1 MPLPRVTTACAAL
14 LLAAPPSPAGPAP
27 DMAGLWTY
35 VATCPGADGQPG
47 ATVRGEVFLRRVPG
61 GGYEG
66 ALSNDLGLAAEVFAT
81 VAGDTVSSEIA
92 WDGATTRA
100 LGLLGP
106 DGSTW
111 IVVDS
116 EGCRSEFTRA
126 GI

>member
-1 MPLPRVTTACAAL
+1 MPLPRVTTACAAF

-27 DMAGLWTY
+27 DLAGLWTN
-35 VATCPGADGQPG
+35 VAACPGAEGQPG

-66 ALSNDLGLAAEVFAT
+66 ALGND
-81 VAGDTVSSEIA
+81 
-92 WDGATTRA
+92 
-100 LGLLGP
+100 LGP

>member
-1 MPLPRVTTACAAL
+1 MPLLRVTTACAAF
-14 LLAAPPSPAGPAP
+14 LLAAPPSPAEPAP
-27 DMAGLWTY
+27 DIAGLWTY
-35 VATCPGADGQPG
+35 VAACPGAAGQ
-47 ATVRGEVFLRRVPG
+47 ATVRGEVVLRRVPG

-66 ALSNDLGLAAEVFAT
+66 ALGNDLGLAAEVFAT